1 MFSIL
6 KRKTLLCTEQEL
18 REEKKTNS
26 RCNKCKLQFSLEDYH
41 SLIER
46 KQSPDTWQ
54 NEACE
59 ILTLT
64 EKDMSSVSEF
74 GSRDFFYTQ
83 SVLEHSLWQW
93 DLQGTDKSRE
103 DGFAFCQKECMYIV
117 WYDNAGWLSSLWAET
132 DELKEVESRRVSVV
146 EGEIC
151 QSGDA
156 KANSEPVRVQ
166 EDDTQW
172 MWQTKGRSGS

>member
-6 KRKTLLCTEQEL
+6 KRKTLILLCTEQEL
-18 REEKKTNS
+18 REKKTNS
-26 RCNKCKLQFSLEDYH
+26 RCNRCKLQFSLEDYH
-41 SLIER
+41 NLTER

-64 EKDMSSVSEF
+64 EKDVSSVSEF

-93 DLQGTDKSRE
+93 GVCVCGGGGIFR
-103 DGFAFCQKECMYIV
+103 A
-117 WYDNAGWLSSLWAET
+117 
-132 DELKEVESRRVSVV
+132 
-146 EGEIC
+146 
-151 QSGDA
+151 
-156 KANSEPVRVQ
+156 
-166 EDDTQW
+166 
-172 MWQTKGRSGS
+172 QTKARKMDLPSAGRNACKLSDTITRGAR